1 MHLHASH
8 SAAYLKVQAGMR
20 ATMAATVLGRAS
32 TSDMTPQ
39 TAPVT
44 AIEAAA
50 ARLAIEKASVAAAGT
65 SQTSAKDSQM
75 KSEAV

>member
-50 ARLAIEKASVAAAGT
+50 SVN
-65 SQTSAKDSQM
+65 
-75 KSEAV
+75 